1 VISGSIHLSSDLRRL
16 AYVRLFVWLTSPRTR
31 IRKETLIKKYR
42 EVIEKHRDK
51 YHWNVEPTKKIRMS
65 GMGMGSSK
73 RPPERDVIAL
83 NHLTLSQDL
92 GFLRKGETRW
102 GKNGYILASLFVDEK
117 GIPFFYNPDKFEK
130 ELRKEGFI
138 ATLGAGEKLIFSIA
152 LMQVDVDRIFPLLS
166 MFEDEV
172 TTGEVEH
179 QFLNYV
185 NMWLAKKSELEPNI
199 SKRIKIGHEQRDI
212 KHKISRL
219 ELEKKQSRITSR
231 ARKKSSVRLYCHE
244 QTSPRLHFLQD
255 LGYIEKDNG
264 IYRLTELG
272 TSIKKVLIDPFFK
285 KDNINEINTLP
296 LRNEVKLMEIIVN
309 TLTRSLPTLEFERF
323 NDLFLNVVKFYTRSG
338 AILLNYFNTFEACA
352 SNAFELSTSL
362 SLEAFDHYMSRLSES
377 KKIIVSTS
385 GRGTKYI
392 KVYRKLI
399 SP

>member
-1 VISGSIHLSSDLRRL
+1 MISGSIHLSSDLRRL

-31 IRKETLIKKYR
+31 IRKEILIKKYR

-51 YHWNVEPTKKIRMS
+51 YHWNIEPTKKIRMS

-117 GIPFFYNPDKFEK
+117 GVPFFYDQNKIEK

-138 ATLGAGEKLIFSIA
+138 ATLGAGERLIFAIA

-166 MFEDEV
+166 MFEDKV
-172 TTGEVEH
+172 TTSEVEH
-179 QFLNYV
+179 QFLDFV
-185 NMWLAKKSELEPNI
+185 NMWLAKKSELEHNI
-199 SKRIKIGHEQRDI
+199 SKRIKIRQEQRDI
-212 KHKISRL
+212 KNKISRL
-219 ELEKKQSRITSR
+219 ELEMKQSRKTLR

-272 TSIKKVLIDPFFK
+272 SSIKKVLIDPLFK
-285 KDNINEINTLP
+285 EDSILP
-296 LRNEVKLMEIIVN
+296 LKDEVKLMEITVN
-309 TLTRSLPTLEFERF
+309 TLIRSLPTLEFERF

-338 AILLNYFNTFEACA
+338 TILLNYFNTFEACA
-352 SNAFELSTSL
+352 SNAVELSTSL
-362 SLEAFDHYMSRLSES
+362 PLELFDHYMSRLSES
-377 KKIIVSTS
+377 RKIIVSTS